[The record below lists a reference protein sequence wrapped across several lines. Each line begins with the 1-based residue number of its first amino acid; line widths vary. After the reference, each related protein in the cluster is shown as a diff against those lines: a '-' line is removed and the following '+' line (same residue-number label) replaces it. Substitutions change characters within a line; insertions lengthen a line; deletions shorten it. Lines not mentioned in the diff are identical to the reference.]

1 MIESINSV
9 FTPDNVMYIMRGF
22 ANTVLFAINNI
33 HFRSEVKYLLI
44 ITQDCLLHRIN
55 LQ

>member
-22 ANTVLFAINNI
+22 ANTVLLAAVSIF
-33 HFRSEVKYLLI
+33 F
-44 ITQDCLLHRIN
+44 
-55 LQ
+55 

>member
-22 ANTVLFAINNI
+22 ANTVLLTENKI
-33 HFRSEVKYLLI
+33 HSWVEGENLLI
-44 ITQDCLLHRIN
+44 IAQKCLLH
-55 LQ
+55 